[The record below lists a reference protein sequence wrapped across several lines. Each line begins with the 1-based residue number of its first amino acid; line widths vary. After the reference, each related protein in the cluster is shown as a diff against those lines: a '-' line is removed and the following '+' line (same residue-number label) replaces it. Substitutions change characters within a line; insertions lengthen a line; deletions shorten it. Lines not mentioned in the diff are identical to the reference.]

1 VDQAEQA
8 LFERFMAP
16 LTPYV
21 ALGGR
26 QEAVEKLA
34 RNLWIAM
41 LSGPKVEE
49 AFWETMRKTAGLD
62 ADLFELIQRCY
73 FEEMKP
79 VVGEEQLAALRK
91 RYGIQSEDD
100 PAR

>member
-1 VDQAEQA
+1 MDQADQA
-8 LFERFMAP
+8 LFQGFMAP

-41 LSGPKVEE
+41 LSGPEVEE
-49 AFWETMRKTAGLD
+49 AFWETMRKTVSLD
-62 ADLFELIQRCY
+62 TDLMESIQRCY

-79 VVGEEQLAALRK
+79 VGSQKQLVALRI
-91 RYGIQSEDD
+91 RYGVRVEDQQ
-100 PAR
+100 